1 MSERKARP
9 RASGGRKSKGERVPC
24 TIRLPADLHEVVLQA
39 ADDSGYTLQDF
50 MVNLVVRAH
59 EAGLFPQARQSRLP
73 ISA

>member
-1 MSERKARP
+1 MSERKPRP

-24 TIRLPADLHEVVLQA
+24 TIRLPVDLHEVVLRA

-50 MVNLVVRAH
+50 VVGVLARARD
-59 EAGLFPQARQSRLP
+59 EGLFPQSHQPRLP